1 MAGLPP
7 RSICSSW
14 RASRSPSVRAADAI
28 RFATPEYNYSAWQG
42 KPVAVLS
49 ASVGVLGS
57 SPTRRRAS

>member
-1 MAGLPP
+1 
-7 RSICSSW
+7 
-14 RASRSPSVRAADAI
+14 VRAADAI